1 MLQQIADV
9 RAAIKRREI
18 IDLFSGSNEACR
30 NPKFI
35 LDCDDDS
42 AFTATVEF
50 SDNQTSESYC
60 TLEFARLA
68 KRIAPSRCVDHQQPL
83 VRRSGILFPK
93 RALHF
98 FQLGHEIRFCMH
110 SAGRIADQKLDLA
123 LDRRLIRF
131 VTKRSRI
138 CVVLPA
144 NHFNADPFGPNAE
157 LFDGR
162 RAKCVGCRQQD
173 TVSILLKITS
183 EFRRGCCFSGAVYT
197 QEQNYFWF
205 GGLRLN
211 GYWIFRQNAADFLAY
226 DLYNVIDAN
235 K

>member
-1 MLQQIADV
+1 M
-9 RAAIKRREI
+9 
-18 IDLFSGSNEACR
+18 
-30 NPKFI
+30 
-35 LDCDDDS
+35 DCDDDS

-50 SDNQTSESYC
+50 SDDQATESYC

-83 VRRSGILFPK
+83 VRRGGILFPK

-98 FQLGHEIRFCMH
+98 FQLGHEICFCVH

-138 CVVLPA
+138 GVVLPA
-144 NHFNADPFGPNAE
+144 NHFNAEPFGPNAK

-183 EFRRGCCFSGAVYT
+183 EFRRGCCFSGAVYA

-211 GYWIFRQNAADFLAY
+211 GR
-226 DLYNVIDAN
+226 
-235 K
+235 